1 MGFLTFL
8 GSTPSCTRADSVT
21 VADYVFPTPNT
32 AEALCNRD
40 LAGVHTITDTQ
51 RGTAWT
57 DTQSG
62 DTMTDSLGLD
72 VDRKTIFK
80 SILVKRR

>member
-1 MGFLTFL
+1 M

-21 VADYVFPTPNT
+21 VADYIFQTPNT
-32 AEALCNRD
+32 DEALCNRD
-40 LAGVHTITDTQ
+40 LAGVRTTTDTQ
-51 RGTAWT
+51 RGMVWTAT
-57 DTQSG
+57 HSG

-80 SILVKRR
+80 RIFKSILV